1 MVRSKTYKKNI
12 ACLESLWDHDIETR
26 LSVFPLLEITSK
38 RNSIKTIFLTSNTQE
53 ELEHNL
59 LMVKRRRDYGILY
72 LAFHGYPG
80 GIFIDDIPVTI
91 EILAFLM
98 GKAFRGWVV
107 HFGCCETMKI
117 PKWRV
122 LNFVT
127 ETGVLMVSGYKRMV
141 DWVESSALDL
151 LFLDRVQDYRDMRKF
166 WNRFRKAHRDLVRL
180 TGLETFHR
188 DR

>member
-1 MVRSKTYKKNI
+1 MARSKTHRKNV

-38 RNSIKTIFLTSNTQE
+38 RNSIKTIFLTSNTPE

-59 LMVKRRRDYGILY
+59 MMVKRRRDYGILY

-80 GIFIDDIPVTI
+80 GIFVDGLRLEI

-98 GKAFRGWVV
+98 GKGFRDWVV
-107 HFGCCETMKI
+107 HFGCCETMNI

-122 LNFVT
+122 LNFLD
-127 ETGVLMVSGYKRMV
+127 ETGVLMLSGYKRMV

-151 LFLDRVQDYRDMRKF
+151 LFLDRVQDYRDMKIF
-166 WNRFRKAHRDLVRL
+166 WKRFRKKHKDLVRL
-180 TGLETFHR
+180 TGLKAFHR
-188 DR
+188 EF